1 MIGKTI
7 FHYKIL
13 DKLGEGGMGVV
24 YKAHDLKLD
33 RDVALKFLTH
43 YLTSDPIE
51 TERFHNEARAA
62 AALTHQNIAVVY
74 EIGEYEGPA
83 YVGAPAG
90 KQVFIAMEYVVGKTL
105 KNTVGAIYES
115 PLPMNKIL
123 DIAIQVCD
131 GLAAAHEKGIVHR
144 DIKPDNIMITPK
156 GQAKITDF
164 GLAKLRGAT
173 KLTKARSTLGTVAYM
188 SPEQVRG
195 EEVDQRT
202 DIWSLGVVL
211 YEILAGHLPFKS
223 EYEQATIYSIL
234 NEEPRPIV
242 ESRPD
247 ILAELEQIVTRML
260 QKNRDVRYQNI
271 SQVIADLHELKS
283 GVVTGKH
290 STDKPRPSIA
300 VLPFANLSADTEQ
313 EYFCDGLAEE
323 LIHVLTHIEGLRVVA
338 RTSAFAFKGKHMDVR
353 EIGRKLNVEAILEG
367 SVRKF
372 DNRLRIT
379 AQLVKV
385 ADGFHVWSEAFDR
398 TMQDIYAIQ
407 NEISLAIT
415 EHLKVR
421 LLEGEKA
428 KLIKPRTHNIDA
440 YNLYLKGRFFFNQR
454 KDASIRKSIEC
465 YSKAIEIDPDFALA
479 YTGLAESYIFLGDW
493 RLLPLETAYA
503 KAREAAL
510 TALQIDDSLA
520 EVHLSVAEI
529 KLFCDWNW
537 REAEIEFRKALTA
550 NPAHAEAHHMYA
562 HYLELSGKFDL
573 ALAEINRALELEPV
587 SPSLHACAVQVL
599 FYARRYEEAIRQC
612 HAAMDMAPTYFGLY
626 GWLGIAYV
634 QCGVFDR
641 GLEALEKGLQHIPQD
656 PRLLALTGYSY
667 GISGKKSRSQK
678 YLEQLVTLMTKRH
691 VDPYFL
697 SWLYVSLN
705 DRATALTWLDKAYS
719 EHSEWLPWMMVD
731 PLLDALRSDRRFKE
745 ILGKLRLE

>member
-1 MIGKTI
+1 M
-7 FHYKIL
+7 
-13 DKLGEGGMGVV
+13 
-24 YKAHDLKLD
+24 
-33 RDVALKFLTH
+33 
-43 YLTSDPIE
+43 
-51 TERFHNEARAA
+51 
-62 AALTHQNIAVVY
+62 
-74 EIGEYEGPA
+74 
-83 YVGAPAG
+83 
-90 KQVFIAMEYVVGKTL
+90 
-105 KNTVGAIYES
+105 
-115 PLPMNKIL
+115 
-123 DIAIQVCD
+123 
-131 GLAAAHEKGIVHR
+131 
-144 DIKPDNIMITPK
+144 
-156 GQAKITDF
+156 
-164 GLAKLRGAT
+164 
-173 KLTKARSTLGTVAYM
+173 
-188 SPEQVRG
+188 
-195 EEVDQRT
+195 
-202 DIWSLGVVL
+202 
-211 YEILAGHLPFKS
+211 
-223 EYEQATIYSIL
+223 
-234 NEEPRPIV
+234 
-242 ESRPD
+242 
-247 ILAELEQIVTRML
+247 
-260 QKNRDVRYQNI
+260 
-271 SQVIADLHELKS
+271 
-283 GVVTGKH
+283 
-290 STDKPRPSIA
+290 
-300 VLPFANLSADTEQ
+300 EQ

-323 LIHVLTHIEGLRVVA
+323 LIHMLTQIEGLRIVA

-428 KLIKPRTHNIDA
+428 KLIKPRTHNLDA

-465 YSKAIEIDPDFALA
+465 YSKAIEIDPDFTLA

-493 RLLPLETAYA
+493 RLLPLEIAYA

-510 TALQIDDSLA
+510 AALQIDDSLA

-537 REAEIEFRKALTA
+537 REAEIEFRKALNA

-612 HAAMDMAPTYFGLY
+612 HAAMEMAPTYFGLY

-641 GLEALEKGLQHIPQD
+641 GIEALEKGLQHIPED
-656 PRLLALTGYSY
+656 PRLIALTGYSC
-667 GISGKKSRSQK
+667 GLSGNNSRAQR

-719 EHSEWLPWMMVD
+719 EHSEWLPWMKVD
-731 PLLDALRSDRRFKE
+731 PLLDTLRSDWKFTE

>member
-1 MIGKTI
+1 MIGHVI
-7 FHYKIL
+7 SHYKIL
-13 DKLGEGGMGVV
+13 EKLGEGGMGVV
-24 YKAHDLKLD
+24 YKAHDTKLN
-33 RDVALKFLTH
+33 RDVALKFLPH
-43 YLTSDPIE
+43 GLTSDPKSC
-51 TERFHNEARAA
+51 ERFTHEAQAA
-62 AALTHQNIAVVY
+62 SALQHTNICTIHDIDTTPDGQLFIVMDCY
-74 EIGEYEGPA
+74 IGETLSQIIDRGPLKTNTA
-83 YVGAPAG
+83 IDITV
-90 KQVFIAMEYVVGKTL
+90 QIATGL
-105 KNTVGAIYES
+105 K
-115 PLPMNKIL
+115 K
-123 DIAIQVCD
+123 
-131 GLAAAHEKGIVHR
+131 AHDSGIVHR
-144 DIKPDNIMITPK
+144 DIKPANIILTND
-156 GQAKITDF
+156 GIVKIVDF
-164 GLAKLRGAT
+164 GLAKLRGRVR
-173 KLTKARSTLGTVAYM
+173 LTKEGVSVGTVEYM

-428 KLIKPRTHNIDA
+428 KLIKPRTHNLDA

-465 YSKAIEIDPDFALA
+465 YSKAIEIDPDFTLA

-510 TALQIDDSLA
+510 AALQIDDSLA

-537 REAEIEFRKALTA
+537 REAEIEFRKALNA

-612 HAAMDMAPTYFGLY
+612 HAAMEMAPTYFGLY

-641 GLEALEKGLQHIPQD
+641 GIEALEKGLQHIPED
-656 PRLLALTGYSY
+656 PRLIALTGYSC
-667 GISGKKSRSQK
+667 GLSGNNSRAQR

-731 PLLDALRSDRRFKE
+731 PLLDALRSDRRFTE